1 MLVSAPVEEL
11 LRLLDLV
18 RRELGAVDVRAEL
31 GGRAPDDPHTLFTEL
46 VPGWRVVARFDE
58 APTRDMAE
66 KLDALVAPFE
76 EVAGRIE
83 IPRVGLAAAKQREL
97 DEQLDALAERTGAR
111 AALVFDERSP
121 VLWGCSAPRATAW
134 DLDAMERARLLAKD
148 VAAKGLDPARWLA
161 EGRVPSEDT
170 LREAGVDETVAQ
182 RWGHRFNRLA
192 GVAPSWGRAEW
203 QEALQI
209 ATAVGAARA
218 QCRGGQAPDRVAEH
232 ADAWGVFARG
242 FAQIYLLA
250 LVYDGAY
257 SELHAEGPAV
267 RALPHI
273 ETLVL
278 ALPPVDPPP
287 RSAKVIPLRR
297 G

>member
-111 AALVFDERSP
+111 ASTGRLIALETRS
-121 VLWGCSAPRATAW
+121 G
-134 DLDAMERARLLAKD
+134 ARNEP
-148 VAAKGLDPARWLA
+148 PAG
-161 EGRVPSEDT
+161 E
-170 LREAGVDETVAQ
+170 
-182 RWGHRFNRLA
+182 
-192 GVAPSWGRAEW
+192 
-203 QEALQI
+203 
-209 ATAVGAARA
+209 
-218 QCRGGQAPDRVAEH
+218 
-232 ADAWGVFARG
+232 
-242 FAQIYLLA
+242 
-250 LVYDGAY
+250 
-257 SELHAEGPAV
+257 
-267 RALPHI
+267 
-273 ETLVL
+273 
-278 ALPPVDPPP
+278 
-287 RSAKVIPLRR
+287 
-297 G
+297 